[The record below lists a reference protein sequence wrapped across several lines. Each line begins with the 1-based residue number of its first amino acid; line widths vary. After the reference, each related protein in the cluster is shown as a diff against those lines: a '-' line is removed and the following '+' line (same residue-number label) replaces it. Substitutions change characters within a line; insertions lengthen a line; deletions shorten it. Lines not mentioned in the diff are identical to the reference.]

1 MSDGCCSATAGAL
14 SWVDGE
20 IAGCRLGDKR
30 RVDRLR
36 RLLRELGEAIG
47 QPLPLACQDWAG
59 TKAAY
64 RFFSNGRFGEDAI
77 LSGHFAATASRV
89 AATTGPILVVQDTT
103 EFVFAWA
110 KPETIGA
117 IGYGCTGRDRDG
129 KPRIYTQCGLLM
141 HASLVVT
148 PEGLP
153 LGLAAVKFW
162 TRSKFKG
169 TSELKRHVNPTRV
182 SIEDKES
189 MRWLEN
195 MRQSTALLGT
205 PNRLVHIG
213 DRESDIYELFCEAS
227 KLGTHFLVRT
237 CVDRLAVDGKR
248 TVAAEMATV
257 PAAGIHRIEVTAE
270 DGSVSEAEL
279 ELRYACI
286 HVLPPTGKQKR
297 YPALDLTILHAS
309 EAAAPQGRS
318 RIDWKLATDLPITSV
333 DEAVEKLRWYACR
346 WKIELFHKC

>member
-1 MSDGCCSATAGAL
+1 MVPDTRSTGLLASEQGSGGTDDRGFEG
-14 SWVDGE
+14 
-20 IAGCRLGDKR
+20 LGR
-30 RVDRLR
+30 GRTR
-36 RLLRELGEAIG
+36 RLPHI
-47 QPLPLACQDWAG
+47 LA
-59 TKAAY
+59 
-64 RFFSNGRFGEDAI
+64 
-77 LSGHFAATASRV
+77 GHVVATRRRV
-89 AATTGPILVVQDTT
+89 AAACGTILVLQDTT

-117 IGYGCTGRDRDG
+117 IGRGCTGRDRDG
-129 KPRIYTQCGLLM
+129 KLRIYTQCGLLM

-248 TVAAEMATV
+248 TVAAEMGDSGRRPVFT
-257 PAAGIHRIEVTAE
+257 
-270 DGSVSEAEL
+270 GS
-279 ELRYACI
+279 R
-286 HVLPPTGKQKR
+286 
-297 YPALDLTILHAS
+297 
-309 EAAAPQGRS
+309 
-318 RIDWKLATDLPITSV
+318 
-333 DEAVEKLRWYACR
+333 
-346 WKIELFHKC
+346 

>member
-1 MSDGCCSATAGAL
+1 M
-14 SWVDGE
+14 SWVDAE
-20 IAGCRLGDKR
+20 IAGCRLGGKR
-30 RVDRLR
+30 LVERLR
-36 RLLRELGEAIG
+36 RLLGDLGAAIG

-89 AATTGPILVVQDTT
+89 EATAGPIFVVQGTT
-103 EFVFAWA
+103 EFVFAWV
-110 KPETIGA
+110 KPETVGA
-117 IGYGCTGRDRDG
+117 IGRGCTGRDRDG
-129 KPRIYTQCGLLM
+129 RARIYTQCGLLM

-153 LGLAAVKFW
+153 LGLAAAKFL
-162 TRSKFKG
+162 TRSKFKV

-182 SIEDKES
+182 SIEEGEHA
-189 MRWLEN
+189 LAQEH
-195 MRQSTALLGT
+195 TAVHRSLGT

-227 KLGTHFLVRT
+227 KLGAHFLVRT

-248 TVAAEMATV
+248 TVAAEMARV
-257 PAAGIHRIEVTAE
+257 PAAGMYRIAVTAE
-270 DGSVSEAEL
+270 DGSVSEAAL
-279 ELRYACI
+279 ELRCACI
-286 HVLPPTGKQKR
+286 HVWPPIGKQKR

-309 EAAAPQGRS
+309 EAAEPQGRTA
-318 RIDWKLATDLPITSV
+318 ATGNWLPTCPS
-333 DEAVEKLRWYACR
+333 AL
-346 WKIELFHKC
+346 

>member
-1 MSDGCCSATAGAL
+1 LPG
-14 SWVDGE
+14 
-20 IAGCRLGDKR
+20 LGRHKGR
-30 RVDRLR
+30 
-36 RLLRELGEAIG
+36 
-47 QPLPLACQDWAG
+47 
-59 TKAAY
+59 Y

-89 AATTGPILVVQDTT
+89 EATAGPIFVIQDTP
-103 EFVFAWA
+103 ELVFAWA
-110 KPETIGA
+110 KPETVGA
-117 IGYGCTGRDRDG
+117 IGRGCTGRDRDG

-153 LGLAAVKFW
+153 LGLAAAKFW

-182 SIEDKES
+182 SIDDKES

-205 PNRLVHIG
+205 PNRLVHLG

-257 PAAGIHRIEVTAE
+257 PAAGMHRIEVTAE

-279 ELRYACI
+279 ELRYPASMSCRRLASRSATPPSSSRSCTLARPPSRRGAPASTGN
-286 HVLPPTGKQKR
+286 LPPTCPSPLWTR
-297 YPALDLTILHAS
+297 
-309 EAAAPQGRS
+309 RS
-318 RIDWKLATDLPITSV
+318 RSCAGMRAAGKSSCST
-333 DEAVEKLRWYACR
+333 RC
-346 WKIELFHKC
+346 

>member
-1 MSDGCCSATAGAL
+1 MSDGCCSATAGAIFGL
-14 SWVDGE
+14 MPRSPVAALATSGGR
-20 IAGCRLGDKR
+20 ATA
-30 RVDRLR
+30 

-89 AATTGPILVVQDTT
+89 DATAGPIFVIQDTT
-103 EFVFAWA
+103 ELIFAWA
-110 KPETIGA
+110 KPEAVGA
-117 IGYGCTGRDRDG
+117 IGRGCTGRDRDG

-153 LGLAAVKFW
+153 LGLAAAKFW

-169 TSELKRHVNPTRV
+169 ASELKRHVNPTRV

-248 TVAAEMATV
+248 TVAAEMARV
-257 PAAGIHRIEVTAE
+257 PAAGMHRIEV
-270 DGSVSEAEL
+270 
-279 ELRYACI
+279 
-286 HVLPPTGKQKR
+286 
-297 YPALDLTILHAS
+297 
-309 EAAAPQGRS
+309 
-318 RIDWKLATDLPITSV
+318 
-333 DEAVEKLRWYACR
+333 KLRTVA
-346 WKIELFHKC
+346 